1 MHFCL
6 HLGLC
11 LSTCSMSLTFLASL
25 DLCPMSV
32 CSCICL
38 SLSFQAL
45 SAFLLFFPSLPF
57 LRQPFLFLC
66 SSPVFQIKKIIII
79 RDFPGGSMVKNPFY
93 SAGNMGSIPDQ
104 GTKISHT
111 SEQLSLCTTA
121 RVSVYLGER
130 STRMP
135 QLRLD
140 AVI

>member
-1 MHFCL
+1 MSFCL

-11 LSTCSMSLTFLASL
+11 LSTCSMSLTFLTSL

-32 CSCICL
+32 CVHASVCL
-38 SLSFQAL
+38 YPSK
-45 SAFLLFFPSLPF
+45 PSLPFFFFFPLLF

-79 RDFPGGSMVKNPFY
+79 RDFPGGSVVKNPFY
-93 SAGNMGSIPDQ
+93 NAGDMGSIPGQ

-111 SEQLSLCTTA
+111 SEQRSLCTTA

-135 QLRLD
+135 QLGLD